1 MTQPDRHLILTCM
14 KNEGPFILE
23 WVAYH
28 LSIGFDHLL
37 IYTNDCE
44 DGTDKILNRL
54 EKMGVVTHRDNART
68 RGQRPAHQVR
78 AYRKAPKEQVYQ
90 DSDWVAVIDADEFI
104 NVHVGDRSIH
114 ALTSAVPDANCISLT
129 WRLFG
134 SGDQTFFDDSLLT
147 EKFLR
152 AAPRYC
158 PSPMQAWGMKSIHR
172 TNAVDIIGCHR
183 PKKVPNGDWDGLGW
197 VNGGG
202 MAMPDSYH
210 VGNWRMTR
218 ETANYELAQIN
229 HYALRTRENYLMKA
243 ARGRGYTGDTIG
255 ADYWHKMNR
264 NEELDTTI
272 QPLLPEA
279 KEAYDALLADPVLH
293 KLHLKAVTWHRNA
306 IRQVA
311 KTQSGRAL
319 MDAITPTAEL
329 FGRKREVVPA

>member
-1 MTQPDRHLILTCM
+1 MSGQDKYLVLTCM

-28 LSIGFDHLL
+28 LSIGFDHILV
-37 IYTNDCE
+37 YTNDCE

-104 NVHVGDRSIH
+104 NVHVGDRSIR
-114 ALTSAVPDANCISLT
+114 ALTAAVPEANCISLT

-134 SGDQTFFDDSLLT
+134 SSDQTFFSDGLLT
-147 EKFLR
+147 EKLLR
-152 AAPRYC
+152 AAPQHC

-183 PKKVPNGDWDGLGW
+183 PKKVPGDDWTALDW
-197 VNGGG
+197 VNGCG
-202 MAMPDSYH
+202 APMPDSYH

-218 ETANYELAQIN
+218 ETAGYDLAQVN
-229 HYALRTRENYLMKA
+229 HYAIRTRENYLLKA

-255 ADYWHKMNR
+255 ADYWHNMNR

-272 QPLLPEA
+272 QPLLAEA
-279 KEAYDALLADPVLH
+279 RDAFDALMTDPVLH
-293 KLHLKAVTWHRNA
+293 KLHLKAVAWHRA
-306 IRQVA
+306 EIDKTA
-311 KTQSGRAL
+311 KSAAGRAL
-319 MDAITPTAEL
+319 MDAITPNAEL
-329 FGRKREVVPA
+329 FGRKREAVPA